1 MVSGRFVL
9 SFKVRFGRPS
19 SKEVRRN
26 NVKINTWKCTDYRP
40 QTLVMNYKFIA
51 KRSRKIPKYYSVKFG
66 ALFKSFLLI
75 IVIQKKIMMIIFK
88 N

>member
-1 MVSGRFVL
+1 
-9 SFKVRFGRPS
+9 
-19 SKEVRRN
+19 
-26 NVKINTWKCTDYRP
+26 
-40 QTLVMNYKFIA
+40 MNYKFIA

-88 N
+88 NWLIGRLSEIGDNNNQTSLFCTASFPLNKGNLLARSEL

>member
-19 SKEVRRN
+19 SKEVRTN

-51 KRSRKIPKYYSVKFG
+51 KRSRKIPKYYSVKFV

-75 IVIQKKIMMIIFK
+75 IVIQKKNHDDYF
-88 N
+88 